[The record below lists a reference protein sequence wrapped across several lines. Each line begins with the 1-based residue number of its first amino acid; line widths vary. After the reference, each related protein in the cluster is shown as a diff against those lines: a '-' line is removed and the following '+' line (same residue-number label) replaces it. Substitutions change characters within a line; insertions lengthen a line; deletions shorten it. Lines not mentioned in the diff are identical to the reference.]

1 MRCSLDEEKN
11 RDCDLII
18 SVNMLTFYV
27 LWKIEKYEES
37 MKYLSVCRKAM
48 AILLDEDFASEK
60 N

>member
-1 MRCSLDEEKN
+1 MDEDKN